1 MREISEKFVKK
12 CKDDK
17 MKGIFRGIFISLA
30 LLAGSGLRGVVY
42 HFGVYRFA
50 AYGIEAQEYAGAGPV
65 PAISAC
71 GPKG

>member
-1 MREISEKFVKK
+1 MRGF
-12 CKDDK
+12 
-17 MKGIFRGIFISLA
+17 FRCIFIGVA
-30 LLAGSGLRGVVY
+30 LLAGGRAAGVVY

-65 PAISAC
+65 PAIGAC